1 MIALRPP
8 RWRKA
13 ARSSSRSPRKTSTR
27 TWDHS
32 QRNSAARPRMNTA
45 SPSSAAIG
53 AFIILTLAWALLTLA
68 WARAIRL
75 MTSCFLL
82 RVANDVSRS
91 LAAKAMTDFKV
102 KAVLGVGAFGK
113 VLLCR
118 HPDSKGVF
126 AVKQLSKAQII
137 AAQLQHHVRQER
149 YERESLSMYTYVFSP
164 TAFPM
169 FTLKIAY
176 FLNSLTCV
184 PVYPPRVSVEQTQ
197 GRHEGLRH
205 SVFGPARRDVSGPR
219 KYILFLV

>member
-1 MIALRPP
+1 
-8 RWRKA
+8 
-13 ARSSSRSPRKTSTR
+13 
-27 TWDHS
+27 
-32 QRNSAARPRMNTA
+32 
-45 SPSSAAIG
+45 
-53 AFIILTLAWALLTLA
+53 
-68 WARAIRL
+68 

-169 FTLKIAY
+169 FTITVAY

-184 PVYPPRVSVEQTQ
+184 PVYPPVCLSNK
-197 GRHEGLRH
+197 
-205 SVFGPARRDVSGPR
+205 RRDVMKDCDTP
-219 KYILFLV
+219 FLVRLVATFQDPVSIFYFSYERLE

>member
-1 MIALRPP
+1 
-8 RWRKA
+8 
-13 ARSSSRSPRKTSTR
+13 
-27 TWDHS
+27 
-32 QRNSAARPRMNTA
+32 
-45 SPSSAAIG
+45 
-53 AFIILTLAWALLTLA
+53 
-68 WARAIRL
+68 

-149 YERESLSMYTYVFSP
+149 YERESLSMYYTFPPASVCVFTHRVPDVSP
-164 TAFPM
+164 YDCLFPQ
-169 FTLKIAY
+169 FTDLCAC
-176 FLNSLTCV
+176 L
-184 PVYPPRVSVEQTQ
+184 PPVSVEPMSQ
-197 GRHEGLRH
+197 GRHEGLRYP
-205 SVFGPARRDVSGPR
+205 VFGPARRDVSGPGE
-219 KYILFLV
+219 YILFLVWAIRLTSCFVYSGCCTCAWRL

>member
-1 MIALRPP
+1 
-8 RWRKA
+8 
-13 ARSSSRSPRKTSTR
+13 
-27 TWDHS
+27 
-32 QRNSAARPRMNTA
+32 
-45 SPSSAAIG
+45 
-53 AFIILTLAWALLTLA
+53 
-68 WARAIRL
+68 

-149 YERESLSMYTYVFSP
+149 YERESPSMYYTFPPASVCVF
-164 TAFPM
+164 TH
-169 FTLKIAY
+169 
-176 FLNSLTCV
+176 
-184 PVYPPRVSVEQTQ
+184 RVSDVYHY
-197 GRHEGLRH
+197 GRLFPQFTDLCL
-205 SVFGPARRDVSGPR
+205 SNKRRDVMKDCDTP
-219 KYILFLV
+219 FLVRLVATFQDPVSIF

>member
-1 MIALRPP
+1 
-8 RWRKA
+8 
-13 ARSSSRSPRKTSTR
+13 
-27 TWDHS
+27 
-32 QRNSAARPRMNTA
+32 
-45 SPSSAAIG
+45 
-53 AFIILTLAWALLTLA
+53 
-68 WARAIRL
+68 

-149 YERESLSMYTYVFSP
+149 YERESLSMYYTFPPASVCVFTHRVPDVSP
-164 TAFPM
+164 YDCLFPQ
-169 FTLKIAY
+169 FTDLCAC
-176 FLNSLTCV
+176 L
-184 PVYPPRVSVEQTQ
+184 PPHVCLSNK
-197 GRHEGLRH
+197 
-205 SVFGPARRDVSGPR
+205 RRDVMKDCDTP
-219 KYILFLV
+219 FLVRLVATFQDPVSIFYFSYGAIRMTSCFVYSGCCTCAWRL

>member
-1 MIALRPP
+1 
-8 RWRKA
+8 
-13 ARSSSRSPRKTSTR
+13 
-27 TWDHS
+27 
-32 QRNSAARPRMNTA
+32 MNTA

-53 AFIILTLAWALLTLA
+53 TFIILTLAWALLTLA

-82 RVANDVSRS
+82 RVANDDSRS

-184 PVYPPRVSVEQTQ
+184 PVYPPPCVCRTNAGTS
-197 GRHEGLRH
+197 
-205 SVFGPARRDVSGPR
+205 
-219 KYILFLV
+219 

>member
-1 MIALRPP
+1 
-8 RWRKA
+8 
-13 ARSSSRSPRKTSTR
+13 
-27 TWDHS
+27 
-32 QRNSAARPRMNTA
+32 
-45 SPSSAAIG
+45 
-53 AFIILTLAWALLTLA
+53 
-68 WARAIRL
+68 

-149 YERESLSMYTYVFSP
+149 YERESPSMYTYVFSP
-164 TAFPM
+164 TAFSM
-169 FTLKIAY
+169 FTITVAY

-184 PVYPPRVSVEQTQ
+184 HVYPPVCLSNK
-197 GRHEGLRH
+197 
-205 SVFGPARRDVSGPR
+205 RRDVMKDCDTP
-219 KYILFLV
+219 FLVRLVATFQDPVSIFYFSCGRLD

>member
-1 MIALRPP
+1 V
-8 RWRKA
+8 
-13 ARSSSRSPRKTSTR
+13 
-27 TWDHS
+27 
-32 QRNSAARPRMNTA
+32 
-45 SPSSAAIG
+45 
-53 AFIILTLAWALLTLA
+53 FCLL
-68 WARAIRL
+68 
-75 MTSCFLL
+75 LL

-149 YERESLSMYTYVFSP
+149 YERESPSMYTYVFSP

-169 FTLKIAY
+169 FPLTIAY

-184 PVYPPRVSVEQTQ
+184 PVYPTCVC
-197 GRHEGLRH
+197 
-205 SVFGPARRDVSGPR
+205 
-219 KYILFLV
+219 

>member
-1 MIALRPP
+1 
-8 RWRKA
+8 
-13 ARSSSRSPRKTSTR
+13 
-27 TWDHS
+27 
-32 QRNSAARPRMNTA
+32 MNTA

-149 YERESLSMYTYVFSP
+149 YERESLSMYYTFPPASVCVFTHRVSDVYHYGRL
-164 TAFPM
+164 FPQ
-169 FTLKIAY
+169 FTDLRVC
-176 FLNSLTCV
+176 LH
-184 PVYPPRVSVEQTQ
+184 PRVSVEQTQ
-197 GRHEGLRH
+197 GRHEGLRYP
-205 SVFGPARRDVSGPR
+205 VFGPARRDVSGPGE
-219 KYILFLV
+219 YILFLV